1 VVHVKLLTKPPRI
14 KVLEAIGALGD
25 GRVNM
30 VSESKALVKSSGG
43 ERVYTVVLIQDTPG
57 VYRAYSNDNGTIH
70 KGYIGYPILS
80 VMMVKEIIPV
90 DGEVMKAM
98 TGIPW
103 RELNEKYQKYA
114 VVENIVLSRAERM
127 GIPRIIID
135 DYVNIVFKKLGLLK
149 VYFDESLS
157 RI

>member
-1 VVHVKLLTKPPRI
+1 MKLLTKPPRI

-114 VVENIVLSRAERM
+114 VVENLVLSRAERM